1 MMDLS
6 KPDQFDLDRLA
17 EELGALP
24 EAPLAMPAQTL
35 EAPPAAGLCP
45 FSARASGASRRPGID
60 PWRRQPPLTV
70 GCC

>member
-24 EAPLAMPAQTL
+24 DAPLAMPVQIL
-35 EAPPAAGLCP
+35 EAPPSAGLL
-45 FSARASGASRRPGID
+45 SLLRPRLG
-60 PWRRQPPLTV
+60 RV
-70 GCC
+70 EKAGH

>member
-24 EAPLAMPAQTL
+24 EAPLAMPAQAL
-35 EAPPAAGLCP
+35 EAPPAAGLL
-45 FSARASGASRRPGID
+45 SLLRPRLG
-60 PWRRQPPLTV
+60 RV
-70 GCC
+70 EKAGH

>member
-35 EAPPAAGLCP
+35 EAPPAAGLL
-45 FSARASGASRRPGID
+45 SLLRPRLG
-60 PWRRQPPLTV
+60 RV
-70 GCC
+70 EKAGH